1 MLLLLMTKCGFIAVV
16 GAPNV
21 GKSTLI
27 NALVGSKV
35 TIVSPKVQTTRNRIL
50 GVALERDTQ
59 LILVDTPGIFDTPKR
74 RLEKAM
80 VRSAWDSL
88 RDADGIMVMMDVSQ
102 KHFEDTEMILSRLE
116 NYKKKAVLVLNKID
130 LIPRDNLLALAER
143 FSHPL
148 IDQIFMI
155 SALKGDGVQDIK
167 QYWSRQVPIGPWLF
181 PEDQLSDLP
190 LRFLAAEITREE
202 IFNRLHEELP
212 YSIWIETESWEEF
225 EDGSVKISQL
235 IYVQRESQKPIVLGK
250 GGQQIKA
257 IGAAA
262 RKQLIEILERPV
274 HLFLQVKVKAGWI
287 EDPRLYKSIGLEFK
301 SGG

>member
-1 MLLLLMTKCGFIAVV
+1 MTKCGFIAVV

>member
-1 MLLLLMTKCGFIAVV
+1 MTKCGFIAVV

-50 GVALERDTQ
+50 GVVLEGETQ
-59 LILVDTPGIFDTPKR
+59 IVLVDTPGIFDAPKR

-88 RDADGIMVMMDVSQ
+88 RDADGIMVLMDVSRSR
-102 KHFEDTEMILSRLE
+102 FEDTEMILNRLE
-116 NYKKKAVLVLNKID
+116 NYKKKAVFVLNKID
-130 LIPRDNLLALAER
+130 LIPRENLLALAEK
-143 FSHPL
+143 FSSPL
-148 IDQIFMI
+148 LDQIFMI
-155 SALKGDGVQDIK
+155 SALKGSGVQDIK
-167 QYWSRQVPIGPWLF
+167 DYWTRELPEGPWLF

-190 LRFLAAEITREE
+190 LRLLAAEITREE
-202 IFNRLHEELP
+202 IFNRLHDELP
-212 YSIWIETESWEEF
+212 YSVWIETESWEEF
-225 EDGSVKISQL
+225 QDGSVKIRQL

-257 IGAAA
+257 IGEAA
-262 RKQLIEILERPV
+262 RKQLIDILEKPV
-274 HLFLQVKVKAGWI
+274 HLFLQVKVKEGCVD
-287 EDPRLYKSIGLEFK
+287 DPRLYKSIGLDFK

>member
-1 MLLLLMTKCGFIAVV
+1 MTKCGFIAVV

-50 GVALERDTQ
+50 GVALEEDTQ
-59 LILVDTPGIFDTPKR
+59 LILVDTPGIFDAPKR

-80 VRSAWDSL
+80 VRTAWDSL
-88 RDADGIMVMMDVSQ
+88 RDGDGIMVLMDVSRTR
-102 KHFEDTEMILSRLE
+102 FEDTEMILSRLE

-130 LIPRDNLLALAER
+130 LIPRENLLALAEK
-143 FSHPL
+143 FSSPL
-148 IDQIFMI
+148 LDQIFMI
-155 SALKGDGVQDIK
+155 SALKGSGVEDIK
-167 QYWSRQVPIGPWLF
+167 KYWSRELPDGPWLF

-190 LRFLAAEITREE
+190 LRLLAAEITREE
-202 IFNRLHEELP
+202 IFNRLHDELP

-225 EDGSVKISQL
+225 QDGSVKISQL
-235 IYVQRESQKPIVLGK
+235 IYVQRETQKPIVLGK

-262 RKQLIEILERPV
+262 RKQLIDILERPV
-274 HLFLQVKVKAGWI
+274 HLFLQVKVKAGSVD
-287 EDPRLYKSIGLEFK
+287 DPRLYKSIGLDFK

>member
-1 MLLLLMTKCGFIAVV
+1 MIKCGFIAVV
-16 GAPNV
+16 GVSNV

-27 NALVGSKV
+27 NALVGAKV

-50 GVALERDTQ
+50 GVALEGDTQ

-80 VRSAWDSL
+80 VRSAWDSF

-102 KHFEDTEMILSRLE
+102 RHFEDTEMILSRLE

-130 LIPRDNLLALAER
+130 LIPRENLLALAER
-143 FSHPL
+143 FSRPE

-155 SALKGDGVQDIK
+155 SALKGDGIQDIK
-167 QYWSRQVPIGPWLF
+167 QYWAQKVPEGPWLF
-181 PEDQLSDLP
+181 PKDQLSDLP

-202 IFNRLHEELP
+202 IFNRLHKELP

-225 EDGSVKISQL
+225 KDGGVKISQL

-262 RKQLIEILERPV
+262 RKQLIEILGRPV

-301 SGG
+301 SGV

>member
-1 MLLLLMTKCGFIAVV
+1 MTKCGFIAVV

-50 GVALERDTQ
+50 GVAIEGNTQ
-59 LILVDTPGIFDTPKR
+59 LIFIDTPGIFDAPKR

-88 RDADGIMVMMDVSQ
+88 RDADGIMAMVDVNHR
-102 KHFEDTEMILSRLE
+102 HFEEPEMILSRLE

-130 LIPRDNLLALAER
+130 LIPRENLLALAEK
-143 FSHPL
+143 FSRPGL
-148 IDQIFMI
+148 DQIFMV

-167 QYWSRQVPIGPWLF
+167 TYWSNQLPEGPWLF

-202 IFNRLHEELP
+202 IFNRLHQELP
-212 YSIWIETESWEEF
+212 YSIWVETESWEEF
-225 EDGSVKISQL
+225 EDGSVKVVQF

-257 IGAAA
+257 IGASA
-262 RKQLIEILERPV
+262 RRQLIDILERPV

-301 SGG
+301 SHKN

>member
-1 MLLLLMTKCGFIAVV
+1 MTKCGFIAVV

-27 NALVGSKV
+27 NALVGAKV

-50 GVALERDTQ
+50 GVALEGDTQ
-59 LILVDTPGIFDTPKR
+59 LILVDTPGIFESPKR

-80 VRSAWDSL
+80 IRSAWDSF

-102 KHFEDTEMILSRLE
+102 RSFEDTEMILSRLE

-130 LIPRDNLLALAER
+130 LIPRENLLALAEK
-143 FSHPL
+143 FSHAS

-155 SALKGDGVQDIK
+155 SALKGDGIDDIK
-167 QYWSRQVPIGPWLF
+167 RYWAQEVPEGPWLF

-225 EDGSVKISQL
+225 KDGSVKISQL

-262 RKQLIEILERPV
+262 RRQLIDILGRPV

-287 EDPRLYKSIGLEFK
+287 EDPRLYKSVGLEFK

>member
-1 MLLLLMTKCGFIAVV
+1 MTKCGFIAVV

-50 GVALERDTQ
+50 GVALEEDTQ
-59 LILVDTPGIFDTPKR
+59 LILVDTPGIFDAPKR

-80 VRSAWDSL
+80 VRSAWDSF
-88 RDADGIMVMMDVSQ
+88 RDADGIMVMMDVSR
-102 KHFEDTEMILSRLE
+102 KNFEETETILNRLE

-130 LIPRDNLLALAER
+130 LIPRENLLALAEK
-143 FSHPL
+143 FSRSSV
-148 IDQIFMI
+148 DQTFMI
-155 SALKGDGVQDIK
+155 SALTGNGIQDIK
-167 QYWSRQVPIGPWLF
+167 KYWSKELPEGPWLF

-202 IFNRLHEELP
+202 IFHRLHEELP
-212 YSIWIETESWEEF
+212 YSIWVETESWEEF
-225 EDGSVKISQL
+225 KDGSVKIMQL

-262 RKQLIEILERPV
+262 RKQLINILGRPV
-274 HLFLQVKVKAGWI
+274 HLLLQVKVKAGWI
-287 EDPRLYKSIGLEFK
+287 EDSRLYKSIGLDFK
-301 SGG
+301 SGE

>member
-1 MLLLLMTKCGFIAVV
+1 MTKCGFIAVV

-50 GVALERDTQ
+50 GVALEGETQ

-102 KHFEDTEMILSRLE
+102 RHFEDTEMILSRLE
-116 NYKKKAVLVLNKID
+116 NYKTKAVLVLNKID
-130 LIPRDNLLALAER
+130 LIPRDNLLALATR

-167 QYWSRQVPIGPWLF
+167 QYWAGQVPEGPWLF

-225 EDGSVKISQL
+225 KDGSVKITQL
-235 IYVQRESQKPIVLGK
+235 IYVQRDSQKPIVLGK